1 MTRTRNAW
9 ISYLATRVVAFVADS
24 AAFAFAYAAAFALR
38 FDLQEPIFGW
48 TPVAWSFLTVWA
60 VQAIAFAVTGCAWR
74 AWRRTGILD
83 LPRFVVAFALS
94 AVTLTLMRYFLPSEV
109 LLHIRPPYTITLI
122 NTVLAF
128 VACVGLRLL
137 WGRYARVRRAENL
150 LLNRGER
157 LPDAQEV
164 KALVHG
170 KTVMVTGA
178 GGSIGSELVRQVVW
192 AAPAK
197 VILVERAE
205 TALYEIDREMHE
217 ADAGGICVPA
227 MVDVGDADRMRR
239 LLAEH
244 QPDIILHAAAYK
256 HVPMVESHPVEG
268 VRNNALATRQ
278 LGELALAAG
287 VGRFVMISTDK
298 AVRPSSVM
306 GATKRMAE
314 ILLMDLNGKG
324 PTLFSAVL
332 GITMALRGFGVW
344 ALVWQQL
351 SNVTVNTVILW
362 FTVGWRPKRMF
373 SLTRLKGL
381 LSYGWKLLGAQLLD
395 TVYLK
400 LYPLIIGIRYTDA
413 DLAFFDRGNPLP
425 NLVVENINYSID
437 SVLLP
442 VLSAEQDHREQVREM
457 TRRAIKVSSFV
468 MMPLMAGLAVC
479 AEPLIRL
486 LLKEKWMPCVPFLQ
500 IFCAV
505 YAFYPLHTANLNAIK
520 AMGRSDVFLKLEI
533 VKKVVETSVLLL
545 TMRIGILAM
554 ALGQLGC
561 ELLSLFINAW
571 PNRRLLD
578 YSYRQQ
584 LRDML
589 PSALLSLGMAAL
601 LRPLLLIGL
610 SDALTLLLQIPLG
623 VAIYVLGAKLFQ
635 LDSFAFILGIAKKML
650 HRS

>member
-1 MTRTRNAW
+1 ME
-9 ISYLATRVVAFVADS
+9 
-24 AAFAFAYAAAFALR
+24 
-38 FDLQEPIFGW
+38 Q
-48 TPVAWSFLTVWA
+48 
-60 VQAIAFAVTGCAWR
+60 
-74 AWRRTGILD
+74 
-83 LPRFVVAFALS
+83 
-94 AVTLTLMRYFLPSEV
+94 
-109 LLHIRPPYTITLI
+109 
-122 NTVLAF
+122 
-128 VACVGLRLL
+128 
-137 WGRYARVRRAENL
+137 
-150 LLNRGER
+150 
-157 LPDAQEV
+157 
-164 KALVHG
+164 K
-170 KTVMVTGA
+170 
-178 GGSIGSELVRQVVW
+178 
-192 AAPAK
+192 AK
-197 VILVERAE
+197 VISNLIWRFFERCGAQLVSFAVSVVLARILDPDLYGPITKAAVF
-205 TALYEIDREMHE
+205 TAILL
-217 ADAGGICVPA
+217 VF
-227 MVDVGDADRMRR
+227 VDSGMA
-239 LLAEH
+239 
-244 QPDIILHAAAYK
+244 
-256 HVPMVESHPVEG
+256 
-268 VRNNALATRQ
+268 NALIQKKDPDDLDFSSVFFFNLAFGLLLY
-278 LGELALAAG
+278 LGLFFAAPLIARMYHDMGLVPIFRVLGLTVVVAG
-287 VGRFVMISTDK
+287 VKNVQQAYVSKTLQFKRFFFSTL
-298 AVRPSSVM
+298 
-306 GATKRMAE
+306 G
-314 ILLMDLNGKG
+314 G
-324 PTLFSAVL
+324 TLFSAVL

-413 DLAFFDRGNPLP
+413 DLAFFDRGNHLP

>member
-1 MTRTRNAW
+1 ME
-9 ISYLATRVVAFVADS
+9 
-24 AAFAFAYAAAFALR
+24 
-38 FDLQEPIFGW
+38 Q
-48 TPVAWSFLTVWA
+48 
-60 VQAIAFAVTGCAWR
+60 
-74 AWRRTGILD
+74 
-83 LPRFVVAFALS
+83 
-94 AVTLTLMRYFLPSEV
+94 
-109 LLHIRPPYTITLI
+109 
-122 NTVLAF
+122 
-128 VACVGLRLL
+128 
-137 WGRYARVRRAENL
+137 
-150 LLNRGER
+150 
-157 LPDAQEV
+157 
-164 KALVHG
+164 K
-170 KTVMVTGA
+170 
-178 GGSIGSELVRQVVW
+178 
-192 AAPAK
+192 AK
-197 VILVERAE
+197 VISNLIWRFFERCGAQLVSFAVSVVLARILDPDLYGPITKAAVF
-205 TALYEIDREMHE
+205 TAILL
-217 ADAGGICVPA
+217 VF
-227 MVDVGDADRMRR
+227 VDSGMA
-239 LLAEH
+239 
-244 QPDIILHAAAYK
+244 
-256 HVPMVESHPVEG
+256 
-268 VRNNALATRQ
+268 NALLQKKDPDDLDFSSVFFFNLAFGLLRY
-278 LGELALAAG
+278 LGLFFAAPLIARMYHDMGLVPIFRVLGLTVVVAG
-287 VGRFVMISTDK
+287 VKNVQQAYVSKTLQFKRFFFSTL
-298 AVRPSSVM
+298 
-306 GATKRMAE
+306 G
-314 ILLMDLNGKG
+314 G
-324 PTLFSAVL
+324 TLFSAVL

-413 DLAFFDRGNPLP
+413 DLAFFDRGNHLP

>member
-1 MTRTRNAW
+1 MANAL
-9 ISYLATRVVAFVADS
+9 IQKKDPDDLDFSSVFFFNLAFGLLLYLGLFFAAPLIARMYHDMGLVPIFRVLGLTVVVAGVKNVQQ
-24 AAFAFAYAAAFALR
+24 AYVSKTLQFKR
-38 FDLQEPIFGW
+38 FFF
-48 TPVAWSFLTVWA
+48 S
-60 VQAIAFAVTGCAWR
+60 
-74 AWRRTGILD
+74 
-83 LPRFVVAFALS
+83 
-94 AVTLTLMRYFLPSEV
+94 TL
-109 LLHIRPPYTITLI
+109 
-122 NTVLAF
+122 
-128 VACVGLRLL
+128 
-137 WGRYARVRRAENL
+137 
-150 LLNRGER
+150 
-157 LPDAQEV
+157 
-164 KALVHG
+164 
-170 KTVMVTGA
+170 
-178 GGSIGSELVRQVVW
+178 GG
-192 AAPAK
+192 
-197 VILVERAE
+197 
-205 TALYEIDREMHE
+205 
-217 ADAGGICVPA
+217 
-227 MVDVGDADRMRR
+227 
-239 LLAEH
+239 
-244 QPDIILHAAAYK
+244 
-256 HVPMVESHPVEG
+256 
-268 VRNNALATRQ
+268 
-278 LGELALAAG
+278 
-287 VGRFVMISTDK
+287 
-298 AVRPSSVM
+298 
-306 GATKRMAE
+306 
-314 ILLMDLNGKG
+314 
-324 PTLFSAVL
+324 TLFSAVL

-413 DLAFFDRGNPLP
+413 DLAFFDRGNHLP